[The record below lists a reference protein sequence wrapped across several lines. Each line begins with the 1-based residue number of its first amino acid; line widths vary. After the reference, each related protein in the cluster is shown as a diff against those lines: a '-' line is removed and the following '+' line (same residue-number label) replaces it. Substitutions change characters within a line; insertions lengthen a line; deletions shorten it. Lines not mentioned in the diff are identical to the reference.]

1 MEKENFYLIFFR
13 APCSR
18 WVDSK
23 LSSHSFIFFTK
34 RTHLLSFLHPSVYT
48 KQTEGREKTGMFR
61 IRIPIY
67 DGLIYEAVPKYSF
80 YASAALRLLQKIFT
94 YMWEESIRFGIQ
106 MMMIFNF
113 GADQR
118 NLREAKYHFK
128 LLSRFKCNFHQS
140 THIRLLF
147 RRFP

>member
-23 LSSHSFIFFTK
+23 LSSHSFIFF
-34 RTHLLSFLHPSVYT
+34 SFLHPSVYT

-80 YASAALRLLQKIFT
+80 YASAALRLDIIENIYIYVRRKHKI
-94 YMWEESIRFGIQ
+94 WHSNDDDIQ
-106 MMMIFNF
+106 FW
-113 GADQR
+113 
-118 NLREAKYHFK
+118 
-128 LLSRFKCNFHQS
+128 C
-140 THIRLLF
+140 
-147 RRFP
+147 